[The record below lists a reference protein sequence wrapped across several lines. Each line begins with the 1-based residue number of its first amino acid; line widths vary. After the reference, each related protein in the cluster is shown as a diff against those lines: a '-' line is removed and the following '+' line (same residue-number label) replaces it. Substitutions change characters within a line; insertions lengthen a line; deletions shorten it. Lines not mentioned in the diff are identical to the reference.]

1 MNLRVVL
8 TAVVIISA
16 LGLGGCSQ
24 AKTVSVGE
32 DATKTLTPRRTSSSS
47 TALPAASAS
56 SAAAVRPDVSSPSPA
71 RPKTPAKTG
80 AKLTVLQAPPDKALA
95 MIALPK
101 GFTSARF
108 ELTVSP
114 YGWGPAPQGA
124 ARRKLLVKIDELKAL
139 DAGAKALS
147 KPKAGSNAVLNL
159 EVPLAESELVAKG
172 GKYTV
177 SMSVRAE
184 GTVGAFYVEKIEP
197 LK

>member
-1 MNLRVVL
+1 MNVRAAI
-8 TAVVIISA
+8 TAVVIIGA
-16 LGLGGCSQ
+16 MGLGGCSP
-24 AKTVSVGE
+24 AKTVSVGA
-32 DATKTLTPRRTSSSS
+32 DATKTPTPRRTSSAS
-47 TALPAASAS
+47 TASPAASGT
-56 SAAAVRPDVSSPSPA
+56 SAAAVKTDSPSPAPA

-80 AKLTVLQAPPDKALA
+80 AKLTVLQAPPEQALA

-108 ELTVSP
+108 EVTVSP
-114 YGWGPAPQGA
+114 YGWGPAPQGVT
-124 ARRKLLVKIDELKAL
+124 RRQLLVKIDGLKAL

-159 EVPLAESELVAKG
+159 EGPLAESELIGKG

-177 SMSVRAE
+177 TMAVRPE